1 MPALFYV
8 DHQQIANVIKQ
19 IANIDTMCHLVLLK
33 GVGVD
38 GSRRS
43 MLKGEFPMEMGIR
56 SQYDE
61 SDTNIPNIK
70 ILCKKIFF
78 QRQIVDA

>member
-1 MPALFYV
+1 MPALIYV

-19 IANIDTMCHLVLLK
+19 IANIDTMCHLALLK

-38 GSRRS
+38 GSSRS

-56 SQYDE
+56 SKYDE
-61 SDTNIPNIK
+61 SDTNLPNIN
-70 ILCKKIFF
+70 IFM
-78 QRQIVDA
+78 